1 MWFDNIENLPTIAA
15 HTGFS
20 IFELP
25 KNIVFSQI
33 LPNAYHVRKTK
44 KNEQGS
50 GAAFISIDQI
60 RDIFPMIDAKQ
71 SQAFHIVIEEAELMN
86 EQAINC
92 FLKHL
97 EEPHENIHQ
106 ILLTNDLNRIIPT
119 VRSRAQIYRLKTKTQ
134 ISDAPEIDPKILA
147 LAKEYLSCT
156 PQQLPSFAKKLTK
169 DSKIARDKTTQV
181 VDAAITLM
189 YKSYFATGNQ
199 KFLDKLERLL
209 QLQQTITNGNLKL
222 QLVACML

>member
-25 KNIVFSQI
+25 KNIDFSQI

-71 SQAFHIVIEEAELMN
+71 SQAFYIVIEEAELMN
-86 EQAINC
+86 EQAIKC

-97 EEPHENIHQ
+97 EEPHENVHQ
-106 ILLTNDLNRIIPT
+106 VLLTNDLNRIIPT

-134 ISDAPEIDPKILA
+134 ISSRNNP
-147 LAKEYLSCT
+147 
-156 PQQLPSFAKKLTK
+156 
-169 DSKIARDKTTQV
+169 
-181 VDAAITLM
+181 
-189 YKSYFATGNQ
+189 
-199 KFLDKLERLL
+199 
-209 QLQQTITNGNLKL
+209 
-222 QLVACML
+222 